1 MTFPRALSADHIP
14 VSIEYNW
21 YIVSTIGTAED
32 KIKKNVEIRAK
43 NLDLQEKIVQVLVPT
58 EEQVVFKEGKRRVR
72 REKLFPGYILV
83 YMQLETSTYLCV
95 RETPGVTG
103 FITGENPDFA
113 DSDQFTPITLSH
125 EETARIISH
134 VQDLSKKTE
143 TSFQRDDFVTILG
156 GPMDSFT
163 GTVISTNPTKGTAVV
178 KVSLMGR
185 EVNTEVPT
193 NQLSL

>member
-1 MTFPRALSADHIP
+1 MTFPRALSAVHIP

-83 YMQLETSTYLCV
+83 YMQLETSTYLFV
-95 RETPGVTG
+95 RETP
-103 FITGENPDFA
+103 
-113 DSDQFTPITLSH
+113 
-125 EETARIISH
+125 
-134 VQDLSKKTE
+134 
-143 TSFQRDDFVTILG
+143 
-156 GPMDSFT
+156 
-163 GTVISTNPTKGTAVV
+163 
-178 KVSLMGR
+178 
-185 EVNTEVPT
+185 
-193 NQLSL
+193 